1 MQEKV
6 TVQVFDG
13 YRLGRRICSVG
24 WNSIVVAML
33 RTFGWFFVFL
43 IATTTAI
50 LAQTRNPVPTVET
63 IIARMAQARIDNQAR
78 FRSYIVTRE
87 YKLFGKERQIAKSQV
102 IAEVT
107 FDPPDSKKYAIQ
119 QVNGNGVGERIVRRI
134 LASEVELTKKDDTS
148 ADISS
153 SNYDF
158 RFIREEEV
166 SGQPCY
172 VLELIPLRKDKNLL
186 SGNIWIDANTYLLR
200 RAEGE
205 LAKNSSWWLRNVR
218 IALRYEDVGGMWL
231 QTALEATAAVRLL
244 GPYTIVSHDVKYK
257 ISELDAVESPASKRI
272 IQ

>member
-1 MQEKV
+1 MCRSEFTTYRNKSAIAIAGSGLTSQGY
-6 TVQVFDG
+6 FDHLE
-13 YRLGRRICSVG
+13 RCAC
-24 WNSIVVAML
+24 NSEL
-33 RTFGWFFVFL
+33 
-43 IATTTAI
+43 
-50 LAQTRNPVPTVET
+50 
-63 IIARMAQARIDNQAR
+63 
-78 FRSYIVTRE
+78 
-87 YKLFGKERQIAKSQV
+87 
-102 IAEVT
+102 T

-134 LASEVELTKKDDTS
+134 LASEVEFTKKDDTS
-148 ADISS
+148 ADFSS

-205 LAKNSSWWLRNVR
+205 LAKNSSWWLRDVR

-231 QTALEATAAVRLL
+231 QTALEATAAVRLF
-244 GPYTIVSHDVKYK
+244 GSYTIVSRDVKYK
-257 ISELDAVESPASKRI
+257 ISELDAVESPASKGI
-272 IQ
+272 LQGYALNASTKNIDPSLK